1 MTKYLKNT
9 KGQGWDMPTFLIL
22 TKLNE
27 DKIGTTAQVKT
38 VLLKTILRKKT
49 QGSHDLVRRDC
60 ISLEK

>member
-1 MTKYLKNT
+1 
-9 KGQGWDMPTFLIL
+9 MPTFLIL

-49 QGSHDLVRRDC
+49 QGSHDLEEIVY
-60 ISLEK
+60 L